1 MAFSTDTNLTDLVP
15 DILQLGIAS
24 FSGYHDDAQADIE
37 RDIRIK
43 WWSKTGYSGELDTT
57 LLTDS
62 QFTKAA
68 SYLVL
73 WKYALPQLT
82 NWVGEDRFQTMIE
95 FYKSR
100 YSEEMASI
108 YADGVEYDYNEDS
121 TVSES
126 ERSTTINR
134 LVR

>member
-1 MAFSTDTNLTDLVP
+1 MAFSSDTDLTTLVP
-15 DILQLGIAS
+15 DILQLGIES
-24 FSGYHDDAQADIE
+24 FAGFHDDAQADIE
-37 RDIRIK
+37 RDIRTK
-43 WWSKTGYSGELDTT
+43 WWPKTGYTGEMDAT

-82 NWVGEDRFQTMIE
+82 NWVGEDRFQTMIA

-100 YSEEMASI
+100 YSEEMDSI
-108 YADGVEYDYNEDS
+108 YADGVEYDYNQD
-121 TVSES
+121 TVVSES
-126 ERSTTINR
+126 ERSTTISR

>member
-1 MAFSTDTNLTDLVP
+1 
-15 DILQLGIAS
+15 
-24 FSGYHDDAQADIE
+24 
-37 RDIRIK
+37 
-43 WWSKTGYSGELDTT
+43 
-57 LLTDS
+57 
-62 QFTKAA
+62 
-68 SYLVL
+68 
-73 WKYALPQLT
+73 
-82 NWVGEDRFQTMIE
+82 MIE